1 MFDIV
6 PPVVINRVTG
16 TALLALLV
24 LAAAACGERS
34 EPTGELEQR
43 YPVTVQ
49 GAGEQPTVAPERAE
63 RIVALDPGAAELVI
77 ALGARD
83 RLVGV
88 PAGVTRGSGPR
99 QAPGSAEQVVS
110 RSGQVQVDDVARLE
124 PDLIVATPAMDLL
137 DLARA
142 QRESGAALYV
152 QPSSSVDDVLRAT
165 LELGF
170 LVGEPVAARRVADQI
185 RTEVAT
191 VEERITGLP
200 TRTTFV
206 DTGFFIPVP
215 ERSLLGDLVRRAGGR
230 SIAGATPSP
239 EPFPLEQLR
248 RRDPQVYL
256 ATSESRVTLEDLQ
269 ANPAIADLPAI
280 RRGRFA
286 IIQSELASRPGPR
299 IGRALEQIAAAFYP
313 DAFAEDG

>member
-1 MFDIV
+1 M
-6 PPVVINRVTG
+6 PTVVINRVTG
-16 TALLALLV
+16 CVVLALLALG
-24 LAAAACGERS
+24 AAACGERA
-34 EPTGELEQR
+34 EPTGEIEQR

-49 GAGEQPTVAPERAE
+49 GAGERPTIAPALPE

-83 RLVGV
+83 RLVGI
-88 PAGVTRGSGPR
+88 PAGIRMGNGPP
-99 QAPGSAEQVVS
+99 QAPGAAVQVVS
-110 RSGQVQVDDVARLE
+110 PNGQVQVDDVAGLE
-124 PDLIVATPAMDLL
+124 PDLIVATPGMDLL

-170 LVGEPVAARRVADQI
+170 LVGEPVAARQVAEQI
-185 RTEVAT
+185 RTEVAA
-191 VEERITGLP
+191 VEDQIAGLP
-200 TRTTFV
+200 PRTTFV

-239 EPFPLEQLR
+239 EPFPLNRLKR
-248 RRDPQVYL
+248 RNPQVYL
-256 ATSESRVTLEDLQ
+256 ATSESQVMLEDLR
-269 ANPAIADLPAI
+269 ANPETASLRAV

-286 IIQSELASRPGPR
+286 IIQSELANRPGPR
-299 IGRALEQIAAAFYP
+299 VGRALEQIAAALYP
-313 DAFAEDG
+313 DAFAEGR

>member
-6 PPVVINRVTG
+6 PTVVINRVTG
-16 TALLALLV
+16 VALLALLA
-24 LAAAACGERS
+24 LGAAACGERA
-34 EPTGELEQR
+34 EPTGEIEQR

-49 GAGEQPTVAPERAE
+49 GAGERPTVATGRPE
-63 RIVALDPGAAELVI
+63 RIVALDPGAAELLI

-83 RLVGV
+83 RIVGI
-88 PAGVTRGSGPR
+88 PAGIRRGNGPR
-99 QAPGSAEQVVS
+99 QAPGAAVQVVS
-110 RSGQVQVDDVARLE
+110 SRLQVQVDEVARLE
-124 PDLIVATPAMDLL
+124 PDLIVATPGTDLL
-137 DLARA
+137 DISRA

-185 RTEVAT
+185 RTDVAA
-191 VEERITGLP
+191 VEDTIAGLP
-200 TRTTFV
+200 PRTTFV

-239 EPFPLEQLR
+239 EPFPLDRLRQLN
-248 RRDPQVYL
+248 PQVYL
-256 ATSESRVTLEDLQ
+256 ATSESQVTLEDLR
-269 ANPAIADLPAI
+269 ADPRTATLRAV

-286 IIQSELASRPGPR
+286 IIQSDLANRPGPR
-299 IGRALEQIAAAFYP
+299 VGRALEQIAAALYP
-313 DAFAEDG
+313 NAFAEGR

>member
-6 PPVVINRVTG
+6 PTVVINRVTG
-16 TALLALLV
+16 VVLLALLALGGV
-24 LAAAACGERS
+24 ACGERA
-34 EPTGELEQR
+34 EPTGEIEQR

-49 GAGEQPTVAPERAE
+49 GAGERPTVATGRPE
-63 RIVALDPGAAELVI
+63 RIVALDPGAAELLI

-83 RLVGV
+83 RIVGI
-88 PAGVTRGSGPR
+88 PAGIRRGNGPR
-99 QAPGSAEQVVS
+99 QAPGAAVQVVS
-110 RSGQVQVDDVARLE
+110 PTLQVQVDEVARLE
-124 PDLIVATPAMDLL
+124 PDLIVATPGTDLL
-137 DLARA
+137 DISRA

-152 QPSSSVDDVLRAT
+152 QPGSSVDDVLRAT

-185 RTEVAT
+185 RADVAV
-191 VEERITGLP
+191 VEDTIAGLP
-200 TRTTFV
+200 PRTTFV

-239 EPFPLEQLR
+239 EPFPLDRLR
-248 RRDPQVYL
+248 HLNPQVYL
-256 ATSESRVTLEDLQ
+256 ATSESQVTLEDLR
-269 ANPAIADLPAI
+269 ADPRTATLRAV

-286 IIQSELASRPGPR
+286 IIQSDLANRPGPR
-299 IGRALEQIAAAFYP
+299 VGRALEQIAAALYP
-313 DAFAEDG
+313 NAFAEGR

>member
-6 PPVVINRVTG
+6 PTVVINRITG
-16 TALLALLV
+16 CAVLALFALG
-24 LAAAACGERS
+24 AAACGERA
-34 EPTGELEQR
+34 EPTGEIEQR

-49 GAGEQPTVAPERAE
+49 GAGEQPTVAPERPE

-83 RLVGV
+83 RLVGI
-88 PAGVTRGSGPR
+88 PAGVRRGNGPR
-99 QAPGSAEQVVS
+99 QAPGAAAQVVS
-110 RSGQVQVDDVARLE
+110 PNGQVQVDEVAGLE
-124 PDLIVATPAMDLL
+124 PDLIVATPGMDLL
-137 DLARA
+137 DLSRA

-170 LVGEPVAARRVADQI
+170 LVGEPVAARQVAEQI
-185 RTEVAT
+185 RTEVAA
-191 VEERITGLP
+191 VEDTIAGLP
-200 TRTTFV
+200 PRTTFV

-239 EPFPLEQLR
+239 EPFPLDRLR
-248 RRDPQVYL
+248 RRNPQVYL
-256 ATSESRVTLEDLQ
+256 ATSESQVTLEDLR
-269 ANPAIADLPAI
+269 ANPETASLRAV

-286 IIQSELASRPGPR
+286 IIQSELANRPGPR
-299 IGRALEQIAAAFYP
+299 VGRALEQIAAALYP
-313 DAFAEDG
+313 DAFADGR

>member
-1 MFDIV
+1 M
-6 PPVVINRVTG
+6 PTVVINRVTG
-16 TALLALLV
+16 CVVLALLALG
-24 LAAAACGERS
+24 AAACGERG
-34 EPTGELEQR
+34 EPTGEIEQR

-49 GAGEQPTVAPERAE
+49 GAGERPAIAPARPE

-83 RLVGV
+83 RLVGI
-88 PAGVTRGSGPR
+88 PDGIRRGNGPR
-99 QAPGSAEQVVS
+99 QAPGAAAQVVS
-110 RSGQVQVDDVARLE
+110 PNGQVQVDEVAGLE
-124 PDLIVATPAMDLL
+124 PDLIVATPGMDLL

-152 QPSSSVDDVLRAT
+152 QPSSSVDDVLRAI

-170 LVGEPVAARRVADQI
+170 LLGEPVAARQVAEQV
-185 RTEVAT
+185 RTEVAA
-191 VEERITGLP
+191 VEDRIAGLP
-200 TRTTFV
+200 PRTTFV

-239 EPFPLEQLR
+239 EPFPLNRLR
-248 RRDPQVYL
+248 RRNPQVYL
-256 ATSESRVTLEDLQ
+256 ATSESRVTLEDLR
-269 ANPAIADLPAI
+269 ANTETASLRAI

-286 IIQSELASRPGPR
+286 IIQSELANRPGPR
-299 IGRALEQIAAAFYP
+299 VGRALEQIAAALYP
-313 DAFAEDG
+313 DAFAEGR

>member
-6 PPVVINRVTG
+6 PTVVINRVTG
-16 TALLALLV
+16 CAVLALV
-24 LAAAACGERS
+24 AFGAAACGERA

-49 GAGEQPTVAPERAE
+49 GAGERPTVAPERPE

-83 RLVGV
+83 RLVGI
-88 PAGVTRGSGPR
+88 PAGIRRGNGPR
-99 QAPGSAEQVVS
+99 QAPGEAVTVVS
-110 RSGQVQVDDVARLE
+110 PNLQVRVDEIARLE
-124 PDLIVATPAMDLL
+124 PDLIVATPGMDLL

-170 LVGEPVAARRVADQI
+170 LVGEPVAAREVAEQI
-185 RTEVAT
+185 RTDLAA
-191 VEERITGLP
+191 VEDRLAGLP
-200 TRTTFV
+200 PRTTFV

-230 SIAGATPSP
+230 SVAGATPSP
-239 EPFPLEQLR
+239 EPFPLNRLR
-248 RRDPQVYL
+248 RRNPQVYL
-256 ATSESRVTLEDLQ
+256 ATSESQVTLEDLR
-269 ANPAIADLPAI
+269 ANPETASLRAV

-286 IIQSELASRPGPR
+286 VIQSELANRPGPR
-299 IGRALEQIAAAFYP
+299 VGRALEQIAAALYP
-313 DAFAEDG
+313 DAFAEGR

>member
-6 PPVVINRVTG
+6 PTVVINRVTG
-16 TALLALLV
+16 WVVLALVALG
-24 LAAAACGERS
+24 AAACGERA
-34 EPTGELEQR
+34 EPTGEIEQR

-49 GAGEQPTVAPERAE
+49 GAGERPTVAPARPE

-83 RLVGV
+83 RLVGI
-88 PAGVTRGSGPR
+88 PAGIHTGNGPR
-99 QAPGSAEQVVS
+99 QAPGAAAQVVS
-110 RSGQVQVDDVARLE
+110 ANGQVQVDEVAGLE
-124 PDLIVATPAMDLL
+124 PDLIVATPGMDLL

-152 QPSSSVDDVLRAT
+152 QPSSSVDDVLRGT

-170 LVGEPVAARRVADQI
+170 LVGEPVAARQVAEQI
-185 RTEVAT
+185 RTEVAA
-191 VEERITGLP
+191 VEDRIARLP
-200 TRTTFV
+200 PRTTFV

-239 EPFPLEQLR
+239 EPFPLNRLR
-248 RRDPQVYL
+248 RLNPQVYL
-256 ATSESRVTLEDLQ
+256 ATSESQVTLEDLR
-269 ANPAIADLPAI
+269 ANAETASLRAV

-286 IIQSELASRPGPR
+286 IIQSELANRPGPR
-299 IGRALEQIAAAFYP
+299 VGRALEQIAAALYP
-313 DAFAEDG
+313 DAFAEDR

>member
-6 PPVVINRVTG
+6 PLVVINRI
-16 TALLALLV
+16 TAAAVLALFVLV
-24 LAAAACGERS
+24 AAACGERA
-34 EPTGELEQR
+34 EPTGELEQQ

-49 GAGEQPTVAPERAE
+49 GAGEQPTVATARPE

-83 RLVGV
+83 RLVGI
-88 PAGVTRGSGPR
+88 PAGVKRGNGPR

-110 RSGQVQVDDVARLE
+110 RSGQVQVDDVAGLE
-124 PDLIVATPAMDLL
+124 PDLIVATPGMDLL

-185 RTEVAT
+185 RTEVGA
-191 VEERITGLP
+191 VEDTIAGLP
-200 TRTTFV
+200 PRTTFV
-206 DTGFFIPVP
+206 DTGFFIPMP

-239 EPFPLEQLR
+239 EPFPLERLR
-248 RRDPQVYL
+248 RRNPQVYL
-256 ATSESRVTLEDLQ
+256 ATSESRVTLDDLR
-269 ANPAIADLPAI
+269 ANPATADLRAI

-286 IIQSELASRPGPR
+286 ILQSELVNRPGPR
-299 IGRALEQIAAAFYP
+299 VGRALEQIAAVLYP
-313 DAFAEDG
+313 DAFVEDD

>member
-1 MFDIV
+1 V
-6 PPVVINRVTG
+6 LNRVT
-16 TALLALLV
+16 AAAVLAVLV
-24 LAAAACGERS
+24 LVATACGERS
-34 EPTGELEQR
+34 EPTGELEQP

-49 GAGEQPTVAPERAE
+49 GAGEQPTVATARPE

-83 RLVGV
+83 RLVGI
-88 PAGVTRGSGPR
+88 PAGIKRGSGPQR
-99 QAPGSAEQVVS
+99 APASAEQVAS

-124 PDLIVATPAMDLL
+124 PDLIVATPGMDLL

-170 LVGEPVAARRVADQI
+170 LVGEPVAARRVADRI
-185 RTEVAT
+185 RAEVAA
-191 VEERITGLP
+191 VEDEIAGLP
-200 TRTTFV
+200 PRTTFV
-206 DTGFFIPVP
+206 DTGFFIPMP

-239 EPFPLEQLR
+239 EPFPLERLR
-248 RRDPQVYL
+248 RRNPQVYL
-256 ATSESRVTLEDLQ
+256 ATSESRVMLDDLR
-269 ANPAIADLPAI
+269 ANPATADLRAI

-286 IIQSELASRPGPR
+286 IIQSELANRPGPR
-299 IGRALEQIAAAFYP
+299 VGTALEQIAAALYP

>member
-6 PPVVINRVTG
+6 PTVVINRSPAAG
-16 TALLALLV
+16 ILALLV
-24 LAAAACGERS
+24 LVTAACGERA
-34 EPTGELEQR
+34 EPTGELEQS

-49 GAGEQPTVAPERAE
+49 GAGERPTVAQGRPE

-83 RLVGV
+83 RLVGI
-88 PAGVTRGSGPR
+88 PAGVKRGNGPR
-99 QAPGSAEQVVS
+99 QAPGAAVQVVPKN
-110 RSGQVQVDDVARLE
+110 GQVQVDEVAALE
-124 PDLIVATPAMDLL
+124 PDLIVATPGMDLL

-152 QPSSSVDDVLRAT
+152 QPSSSVEDVLRAA

-170 LVGEPVAARRVADQI
+170 LVGEPVAARRVAEQI
-185 RTEVAT
+185 RTDVAT
-191 VEERITGLP
+191 VEDTIAGLP
-200 TRTTFV
+200 PRTTFV

-230 SIAGATPSP
+230 SIAGETPSP
-239 EPFPLEQLR
+239 EPFPLERLR
-248 RRDPQVYL
+248 RRNPQVYL
-256 ATSESRVTLEDLQ
+256 ATSESRVTLEDLE
-269 ANPAIADLPAI
+269 ANPATAGLRAV

-286 IIQSELASRPGPR
+286 IIQSELANRPGPR
-299 IGRALEQIAAAFYP
+299 VGQALEQIAAALYP
-313 DAFAEDG
+313 NAFAEER

>member
-1 MFDIV
+1 M
-6 PPVVINRVTG
+6 PTVVINRVTG
-16 TALLALLV
+16 CVVLALLALG
-24 LAAAACGERS
+24 AAACGERG
-34 EPTGELEQR
+34 EPTGEIEQR

-49 GAGEQPTVAPERAE
+49 GAGERPAIAPARPE

-83 RLVGV
+83 RLVGI
-88 PAGVTRGSGPR
+88 PDGIRRGNGPR
-99 QAPGSAEQVVS
+99 QAPGAAAQVVS
-110 RSGQVQVDDVARLE
+110 PNGQVQVDEVAGLE
-124 PDLIVATPAMDLL
+124 PDLIVATPGMDLL

-170 LVGEPVAARRVADQI
+170 LVGEPVAARQVTEQM
-185 RTEVAT
+185 RTEVAA
-191 VEERITGLP
+191 VEARIAGLP
-200 TRTTFV
+200 PRTTFV

-239 EPFPLEQLR
+239 EPFPVNRLR
-248 RRDPQVYL
+248 RRNPQVYL
-256 ATSESRVTLEDLQ
+256 ATSESQVMLEDLR
-269 ANPAIADLPAI
+269 ANPETASLRAV

-286 IIQSELASRPGPR
+286 IIQSELANRPGPR
-299 IGRALEQIAAAFYP
+299 VGRALEQIAAALYP
-313 DAFAEDG
+313 DAFAEGR